1 MARAFRGEDRGK
13 DVVDEEGN
21 TVGTVSLVDDGQAEM
36 NATPNL
42 TGALRD
48 FLGWGT
54 DDDSGQLKRDHV
66 DEIGEDKVRLKIV
79 RG

>member
-13 DVVDEEGN
+13 DVVDEDGT
-21 TVGTVSLVDDGQAEM
+21 TVGTISLVEDDHAEM
-36 NATPNL
+36 DATPDL

-48 FLGWGT
+48 FLGWG
-54 DDDSGQLKRDHV
+54 DDDESGRLERDHI
-66 DEIGEDKVRLKIV
+66 DEIGEDKVRLRNV